1 MENYIKYS
9 VSDCDDKEL
18 EITKVFVSPE
28 QRGNGIGKKLVQEA
42 IDYAK
47 EKGYKTVGLYAYP
60 QTKDS
65 LTEEQLINWYS
76 SMGFESDADDSCLM
90 TYYIQE

>member
-18 EITKVFVSPE
+18 EVTKVFVSPE

-47 EKGYKTVGLYAYP
+47 ENGFKTVGLYAYP

-90 TYYIQE
+90 TYYI